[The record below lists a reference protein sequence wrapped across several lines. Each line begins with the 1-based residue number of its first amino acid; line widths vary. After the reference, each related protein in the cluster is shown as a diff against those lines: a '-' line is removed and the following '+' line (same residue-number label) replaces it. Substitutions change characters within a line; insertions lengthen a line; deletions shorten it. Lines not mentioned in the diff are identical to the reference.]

1 MPEFRTH
8 NSKRLVRKKKKK
20 RFQGVFL
27 QLYRRMNIC
36 LLQKKKTFVTL
47 LLVPLPKMKI
57 HESGDAAL

>member
-8 NSKRLVRKKKKK
+8 NSKRLVRKKK
-20 RFQGVFL
+20 RFQGMFL
-27 QLYRRMNIC
+27 QLYKRMNIC